1 MTDADAAHR
10 CGNTQMAQVWNGPA
24 GDHRLRFPDQ
34 DDAEVRLHNER
45 FRAATG
51 IVAGD
56 RVLDVGCG
64 TGQTT
69 RDAGR
74 AAAGGR
80 VLGVDLSSGMLD
92 RARELTALDGLR
104 NVSYE
109 QADAQVHPFEPAS
122 FDVAISRFGVMFFAD
137 PLAAFANI
145 GGALRPGGRLVLMV
159 WQGRDR
165 NEWAS
170 AIRDALTGAPM
181 RSECREAPMA
191 ATPRTDSADVPEA
204 RGSADPFSLG
214 DPARV
219 RATLADAGFTD
230 VDLADIDEP
239 VYYGRDADAASDFV
253 LGLWSTRT
261 TLAALD
267 SSEASR
273 ATRRLRAMLA
283 AHDTGSGV
291 FLDSRAWIV
300 TARRHP

>member
-1 MTDADAAHR
+1 MTDTDGTAPR
-10 CGNTQMAQVWNGPA
+10 GNAQMAQVWDGPA
-24 GDHRLRFPDQ
+24 GEHRLRHPDQ

-51 IVAGD
+51 IVASD
-56 RVLDVGCG
+56 RVLDIGCG

-74 AAAGGR
+74 AAVSGH
-80 VLGVDLSSGMLD
+80 VLGIDLSSGMLE
-92 RARELTALDGLR
+92 RARELTAAEGLD

-122 FDVAISRFGVMFFAD
+122 FDIAISRFGVMFFAA
-137 PLAAFANI
+137 PAAAFANI
-145 GGALRPGGRLVLMV
+145 GNALRPGGRLALMV
-159 WQGRDR
+159 WQDRDR

-170 AIRDALTGAPM
+170 AV
-181 RSECREAPMA
+181 REALARPG
-191 ATPRTDSADVPEA
+191 SSSHADGQSQASGV
-204 RGSADPFSLG
+204 ADAFSLG
-214 DPARV
+214 DPATV
-219 RATLADAGFTD
+219 RTILTDAGLIDIEFAD
-230 VDLADIDEP
+230 VHEP

-261 TLAALD
+261 TLAAMNSTD
-267 SSEASR
+267 VAN
-273 ATRRLRAMLA
+273 ATHRLHAALA

-300 TARRHP
+300 TARRERPPGKTRNR

>member
-1 MTDADAAHR
+1 MSDADAAR
-10 CGNTQMAQVWNGPA
+10 PCGNTQMAQVWNGPA

-51 IVAGD
+51 IAARD

-74 AAAGGR
+74 AAGNGQ
-80 VLGVDLSSGMLD
+80 VLGVDLSSGMLE

-109 QADAQVHPFEPAS
+109 QTDAQVHPFEPAS
-122 FDVAISRFGVMFFAD
+122 FDVAISRFGGMFFAD

-170 AIRDALTGAPM
+170 AIRDALAGP
-181 RSECREAPMA
+181 
-191 ATPRTDSADVPEA
+191 TPKPDSADA
-204 RGSADPFSLG
+204 TAASGAADPFSLG

-219 RATLADAGFTD
+219 RATLGDAGLTD
-230 VDLADIDEP
+230 IDLAGIDEP

-261 TLAALD
+261 TLAAMD

-273 ATRRLRAMLA
+273 ATKRLRAMLA

-300 TARRHP
+300 TAYRHR